1 MLYLSLL
8 ITLLFSAFFSG
19 MEMAFISANRVRLEL
34 DKQNGGVTARAL
46 NYFYSHSEKFIS
58 TMLVGN
64 NIALII
70 YGIFM
75 AQLIAPPIRQ
85 FVTQNDFLVVLIQT
99 ITSTI
104 IILFTAEYLPKT
116 LFKLN
121 PNGMMRAFAL
131 PIYVIY
137 WVLYPISTLAT
148 WMSHGILRMV
158 GMPIRKER
166 QGSLTRVDLDYFV
179 QQGIEYNENDT
190 HYQNHTDNEG
200 HNIGHKEKQNHSEN
214 DKLNHHNEGSAPSS
228 KSQNQE
234 LILFQNA
241 LDFSN
246 VKARDC
252 MIPRS
257 ELTVISIDASF
268 AKLNHLFVETGYSK
282 IPVYKEDI
290 DNLVGYIHSSEMFRK
305 PRQWQQK
312 IIPIPFVPETLAAP
326 KVLRM
331 LMEQK
336 KSIAVVVDEFGGTA
350 GVITM
355 EDLVEEIIGDI
366 EDEHDKLHL
375 DKRRLNDHEFELSG
389 RLEIS
394 QINEEFDLDLPESD
408 DYLTLAG
415 LVLDRLQSVPH
426 EGDSVT
432 LDDPHILL
440 EVTKASASKIETIH
454 LTLLP

>member
-1 MLYLSLL
+1 M
-8 ITLLFSAFFSG
+8 FSAFFSG

-34 DKQNGGVTARAL
+34 DKQNGDLVAKTL
-46 NYFYSHSEKFIS
+46 IYFYSHSEKFIS

-70 YGIFM
+70 YGILM
-75 AQLIAPPIRQ
+75 AQLIEPPIREYI
-85 FVTQNDFLVVLIQT
+85 TQNDFLVVLVQT
-99 ITSTI
+99 LASTVV
-104 IILFTAEYLPKT
+104 ILFTAEYLPKT

-137 WVLYPISTLAT
+137 WLLYPISTLAT
-148 WMSHGILRMV
+148 WLSHGILRMV
-158 GMPIRKER
+158 GMPVRPER
-166 QGSLTRVDLDYFV
+166 QGSLTKVDLDYFV
-179 QQGIEYNENDT
+179 QQGIDYNDND
-190 HYQNHTDNEG
+190 
-200 HNIGHKEKQNHSEN
+200 SEN
-214 DKLNHHNEGSAPSS
+214 DSENDNE
-228 KSQNQE
+228 NQE
-234 LILFQNA
+234 LRLFQNA

-257 ELTVISIDASF
+257 ELTAVSIDTSF
-268 AKLNHLFVETGYSK
+268 NKLNRLFVETGYSK

-290 DNLVGYIHSSEMFRK
+290 DNIVGYIHSSEMFRK
-305 PRQWQQK
+305 PQQWQHK

-326 KVLRM
+326 KVLQM
-331 LMEQK
+331 LMDRK

-375 DKRRLNDHEFELSG
+375 VENRIDDHTFELSG
-389 RLEIS
+389 RLDIS
-394 QINEEFDLDLPESD
+394 KINEDLDLNLPESD
-408 DYLTLAG
+408 DYMTLAG
-415 LVLDRLQSVPH
+415 LVLNRLESFPR
-426 EGDSVT
+426 EGDVLT
-432 LDDPHILL
+432 LDNPNIKL
-440 EVTKASASKIETIH
+440 TIIKATASKIETVR
-454 LTLLP
+454 LEKV

>member
-1 MLYLSLL
+1 MLYLSIL
-8 ITLLFSAFFSG
+8 ITIMFSAFFSG

-34 DKQNGGVTARAL
+34 DKQNGGLVAKTL
-46 NYFYSHSEKFIS
+46 IYFYSHSEKFIS

-70 YGIFM
+70 YGILM
-75 AQLIAPPIRQ
+75 AQLIEPPIREYIS
-85 FVTQNDFLVVLIQT
+85 QNDFLVVLVQT
-99 ITSTI
+99 LASTVV
-104 IILFTAEYLPKT
+104 ILFTAEYLPKT

-137 WVLYPISTLAT
+137 WILYPISTLAT
-148 WMSHGILRMV
+148 WLSHGILRMV
-158 GMPIRKER
+158 GMPVRPER
-166 QGSLTRVDLDYFV
+166 QGSLTKVDLDYFV
-179 QQGIEYNENDT
+179 QQGIDYNDNDSENDNEND
-190 HYQNHTDNEG
+190 NE
-200 HNIGHKEKQNHSEN
+200 
-214 DKLNHHNEGSAPSS
+214 
-228 KSQNQE
+228 NQE
-234 LILFQNA
+234 LRLFQNA

-257 ELTVISIDASF
+257 ELTVVSIDTSF
-268 AKLNHLFVETGYSK
+268 NKLNRLFVETGYSK

-290 DNLVGYIHSSEMFRK
+290 DNIVGYIHSSEMFRK
-305 PRQWQQK
+305 PQQWQHK

-326 KVLRM
+326 KVLQM
-331 LMEQK
+331 LMDRK

-375 DKRRLNDHEFELSG
+375 VERRIDDHTYELSG

-394 QINEEFDLDLPESD
+394 KINEDLDLNLPESD
-408 DYLTLAG
+408 DYMTLAG
-415 LVLDRLQSVPH
+415 LVLNRLESFPR
-426 EGDSVT
+426 EGDVLT
-432 LDDPHILL
+432 LDNQNIKL
-440 EVTKASASKIETIH
+440 TIIKATASKIETVR
-454 LTLLP
+454 LEKV